1 MARLVAIFAAI
12 KQSDPSDVVPSLKGV
27 PKQEQLQR
35 IPPELR
41 LDSSWKWLANT
52 LKLPL
57 IFLTATPRVLASF
70 LEVASQRLFEI
81 YGSQFIKFLKTLL
94 DRGILI
100 PAHPSPKSNWND
112 IDCKPSIFQLQGLI
126 EDFLNKGKLLPDP
139 HLNPTGQF
147 YQLTYD

>member
-12 KQSDPSDVVPSLKGV
+12 KQTDPSDVVPSLKGV

-41 LDSSWKWLANT
+41 FDSSWKWLANT

-70 LEVASQRLFEI
+70 LEVAGQRLFEI

-100 PAHPSPKSNWND
+100 PAHPSPKFNGND
-112 IDCKPSIFQLQGLI
+112 INCKPSIFQLQGLI
-126 EDFLNKGKLLPDP
+126 KDFLNKGKLLPDP

-147 YQLTYD
+147 YQSTYD